1 MEYSL
6 NQLQAFVATVEEG
19 SFKAAAIKL
28 NKSSQVVARFISM
41 MEDSC
46 NVLLFERRVRQL
58 HLTEEGNKL
67 YRHAKRMMLESEK
80 LDAQLASF
88 DQRLPNS
95 FTVAIDNYLSSEAI
109 THCYLEVL
117 KEFPNI
123 DLIVKS
129 GDTTQVM
136 DWMKSGE
143 AEVALVFSPLTQF
156 EGLQEMVAFNFSMSE
171 VASSAIVASGAVLT
185 QEEQRDMMQIVPEF
199 IYDFGH
205 EKRYVFSDRTIIGT
219 GFDELVA
226 MLQVGAG
233 WARVPNF
240 KVQRLLEDGVLNEFY
255 SEGSTPVSWH
265 AMLYYPNEEQL
276 SLAADVFIE
285 RVMRLKEIIE

>member
-58 HLTEEGNKL
+58 HITEEGKKL

-80 LDAQLASF
+80 LNAQLASF
-88 DQRLPNS
+88 DRQLPNT

-109 THCYLEVL
+109 TQCYLEVL

-123 DLIVKS
+123 DLVVKS
-129 GDTTQVM
+129 GDTTQVT
-136 DWMKSGE
+136 DWMRLVKLKSHWFF
-143 AEVALVFSPLTQF
+143 LPLTQF
-156 EGLQEMVAFNFSMSE
+156 DDMQEMVAFNFTTAE
-171 VASSAIVASGAVLT
+171 VASSDIVSSGAVLT
-185 QEEQRDMMQIVPEF
+185 EEEQSDMMQIVPKF
-199 IYDFGH
+199 IYDFGY
-205 EKRYVFSDRTIIGT
+205 EKRYVLSDRAIICT
-219 GFDELVA
+219 GFDEALACFKQVLDGQEFQVLRFKGFLKRVYSA
-226 MLQVGAG
+226 NFMLKA
-233 WARVPNF
+233 
-240 KVQRLLEDGVLNEFY
+240 QR
-255 SEGSTPVSWH
+255 
-265 AMLYYPNEEQL
+265 
-276 SLAADVFIE
+276 
-285 RVMRLKEIIE
+285 R